1 MELGELHD
9 VKSEK
14 DAFITGLVRQST
26 MQKKEVDRLTE
37 IVAGL
42 REELEEEKE
51 MRKVQVEKLTK

>member
-1 MELGELHD
+1 M
-9 VKSEK
+9 KSEK
-14 DAFITGLVRQST
+14 DAFITGLVRQSG

-51 MRKVQVEKLTK
+51 MRKV